1 MLQLDAIYKA
11 AHVLKEV
18 VRRTDLIYAPQIN
31 PESTVY
37 LKPENLQLTGSFKVR
52 GAYYKISQLSD
63 EEKARGDISAFFR
76 IHSISHLQEYRHY
89 SKRVHQGE

>member
-37 LKPENLQLTGSFKVR
+37 LKPENLQFTGSFKVR
-52 GAYYKISQLSD
+52 GAYY
-63 EEKARGDISAFFR
+63 
-76 IHSISHLQEYRHY
+76 
-89 SKRVHQGE
+89 

>member
-37 LKPENLQLTGSFKVR
+37 LKPENLQFTGSFKGVVLITR
-52 GAYYKISQLSD
+52 FPNCLMK
-63 EEKARGDISAFFR
+63 
-76 IHSISHLQEYRHY
+76 
-89 SKRVHQGE
+89 KRREV

>member
-52 GAYYKISQLSD
+52 YQVVDLSSGRSAYI
-63 EEKARGDISAFFR
+63 
-76 IHSISHLQEYRHY
+76 
-89 SKRVHQGE
+89 

>member
-1 MLQLDAIYKA
+1 MQLYIESECKESILFVALHPIKNKSVIPMLQLDAIYKA

-37 LKPENLQLTGSFKVR
+37 LKPETCN
-52 GAYYKISQLSD
+52 SQDRL
-63 EEKARGDISAFFR
+63 KCVVLITRFPNY
-76 IHSISHLQEYRHY
+76 LMK
-89 SKRVHQGE
+89 KRREV

>member
-31 PESTVY
+31 PESTVFEAR
-37 LKPENLQLTGSFKVR
+37 KPATH
-52 GAYYKISQLSD
+52 
-63 EEKARGDISAFFR
+63 R
-76 IHSISHLQEYRHY
+76 I
-89 SKRVHQGE
+89 V

>member
-37 LKPENLQLTGSFKVR
+37 LK
-52 GAYYKISQLSD
+52 
-63 EEKARGDISAFFR
+63 ARKPATHR
-76 IHSISHLQEYRHY
+76 I
-89 SKRVHQGE
+89 V

>member
-1 MLQLDAIYKA
+1 MLQLNAIYKA

-37 LKPENLQLTGSFKVR
+37 LKPENLQFTGSFKVCVVLITR
-52 GAYYKISQLSD
+52 FPNCLMK
-63 EEKARGDISAFFR
+63 
-76 IHSISHLQEYRHY
+76 
-89 SKRVHQGE
+89 KRREV

>member
-37 LKPENLQLTGSFKVR
+37 LKPENLQLTGSFKCVVLITR
-52 GAYYKISQLSD
+52 FPNCPMK
-63 EEKARGDISAFFR
+63 
-76 IHSISHLQEYRHY
+76 
-89 SKRVHQGE
+89 KRREA

>member
-52 GAYYKISQLSD
+52 GAYYMRKGWHWLPLS
-63 EEKARGDISAFFR
+63 AVSSR
-76 IHSISHLQEYRHY
+76 
-89 SKRVHQGE
+89 

>member
-18 VRRTDLIYAPQIN
+18 IRRTDLIYAPQIN

-37 LKPENLQLTGSFKVR
+37 LKPENLQFTGSLKCVALITKFPNWLMR
-52 GAYYKISQLSD
+52 
-63 EEKARGDISAFFR
+63 RR
-76 IHSISHLQEYRHY
+76 QE
-89 SKRVHQGE
+89 V

>member
-18 VRRTDLIYAPQIN
+18 VRLTELIYAPQIN
-31 PESTVY
+31 PKSTDY

-52 GAYYKISQLSD
+52 GAYY
-63 EEKARGDISAFFR
+63 
-76 IHSISHLQEYRHY
+76 
-89 SKRVHQGE
+89 

>member
-31 PESTVY
+31 PERSPKTCNSQDR
-37 LKPENLQLTGSFKVR
+37 LKCVVLITRFPNCPMK
-52 GAYYKISQLSD
+52 
-63 EEKARGDISAFFR
+63 
-76 IHSISHLQEYRHY
+76 
-89 SKRVHQGE
+89 KRREA

>member
-37 LKPENLQLTGSFKVR
+37 LKPENSTADHYDYRRK
-52 GAYYKISQLSD
+52 
-63 EEKARGDISAFFR
+63 EERE
-76 IHSISHLQEYRHY
+76 Q
-89 SKRVHQGE
+89 

>member
-37 LKPENLQLTGSFKVR
+37 LKPENLQPVSYTHLTLPTSVVLITRFPNCPMK
-52 GAYYKISQLSD
+52 
-63 EEKARGDISAFFR
+63 
-76 IHSISHLQEYRHY
+76 
-89 SKRVHQGE
+89 KRREA

>member
-52 GAYYKISQLSD
+52 GAY
-63 EEKARGDISAFFR
+63 
-76 IHSISHLQEYRHY
+76 
-89 SKRVHQGE
+89 